1 MRENGARRPVTAVC
15 VHGAGGG
22 GWEWGIWARVL
33 VVRGFGVAA
42 PDLMP
47 AASGIA
53 ATTFADYRAQVAAWS
68 GGAGEGVVLIGAS
81 LGGLLALSVAH
92 DVQPAA
98 LVLINPI
105 PPAGVLSRPLHEP
118 SPAIVPWARE
128 RSLASTRR
136 AMPDADD
143 AACLYA
149 LRRWR
154 DESGA
159 VLNEARQGVAVEIPR
174 CPTLVLCSERD
185 TDVPPASSRALA
197 LRLSADFRS
206 LPGASHLG
214 PLLGRDAA
222 DVCAQVAG
230 WLKERVCAAAPV

>member
-33 VVRGFGVAA
+33 VVRGFGVVA

-53 ATTFADYRAQVAAWS
+53 ATAFADYRAQVAAWS
-68 GGAGEGVVLIGAS
+68 GGVGAGVVLIGAS
-81 LGGLLALSVAH
+81 LGGLLALAAAH
-92 DVQPAA
+92 EVQPVA
-98 LVLINPI
+98 LVLINPM
-105 PPAGVLSRPLHEP
+105 PPAGVLSRALHEP

-159 VLNEARQGVAVEIPR
+159 DAAVE
-174 CPTLVLCSERD
+174 LVGGQVHRRPWR
-185 TDVPPASSRALA
+185 V
-197 LRLSADFRS
+197 
-206 LPGASHLG
+206 
-214 PLLGRDAA
+214 GRDESRHGRLTRSGRPGQQEDVAHA
-222 DVCAQVAG
+222 D
-230 WLKERVCAAAPV
+230 RR

>member
-1 MRENGARRPVTAVC
+1 MRENGVRPLAVIA

-33 VVRGFGVAA
+33 ALRGFAVIA

-47 AASGIA
+47 SSHGIEK
-53 ATTFADYRAQVAAWS
+53 TSFMDYRSQVMDWCA
-68 GGAGEGVVLIGAS
+68 GARGAVVLAGAS
-81 LGGLLALSVAH
+81 LGGLLALSAAQRIKPV
-92 DVQPAA
+92 A
-98 LVLINPI
+98 LVLINPL
-105 PPAGVLSRPLHEP
+105 PPAGVLARPLYEP
-118 SPAIVPWARE
+118 KPAIVPWARE

-143 AACLYA
+143 AARLYA

-159 VLNEARQGVAVEIPR
+159 VLNEAREGIAIETPR
-174 CPTLVLCSERD
+174 CPTLLIAGELD
-185 TDVPPASSRALA
+185 ADVPAAAARALA
-197 LRLSADFRS
+197 VRLSADLRTI
-206 LPGASHLG
+206 PGASHAG

-222 DVCAQVAG
+222 DTAAQAADWLVA
-230 WLKERVCAAAPV
+230 RVPADAV